1 MVESTMQRHE
11 IPEGNPGADPSKKH
25 FVLTLG
31 DVGHGKST
39 FNNALIG
46 AHKNEASDATSGVTQ
61 IFQTHSSILPE
72 FKDTA
77 FIDSPGLNDPDLALE
92 NWVAKYNNT
101 IGQQGAPRL
110 SLVVLLI

>member
-11 IPEGNPGADPSKKH
+11 IPERNPGADPSEIH

-46 AHKNEASDATSGVTQ
+46 AHKNEASDAT
-61 IFQTHSSILPE
+61 
-72 FKDTA
+72 
-77 FIDSPGLNDPDLALE
+77 
-92 NWVAKYNNT
+92 
-101 IGQQGAPRL
+101 
-110 SLVVLLI
+110 